1 MIRIAIR
8 IIDPY
13 SRRKGVPRMTTAD
26 TPPPAGAG
34 RRKRSDARRNQQA
47 LLDAAAVVFVRTG
60 VDAPVRDI
68 AAEAGVGI
76 ATIYRH
82 FPTRA
87 DLVVAVFRHQLD
99 ALATAA
105 TTTPAADETPYEAL
119 RSWVA
124 RFADFLVTK
133 HGLAEALHSDQAGF
147 ESLHAEFV
155 DRLLPV
161 LDQLLK
167 ASAAAGHTRADI
179 RPYDLMLGIG
189 NLCIGVEN
197 YPDYHARRMIDLLLA
212 GLAQATPGPASSDPL
227 SAGAARTAARNPAGA
242 S

>member
-1 MIRIAIR
+1 
-8 IIDPY
+8 
-13 SRRKGVPRMTTAD
+13 MTKVDATG
-26 TPPPAGAG
+26 TQPPAAVG
-34 RRKRSDARRNQQA
+34 RLKRSDARRNQQT
-47 LLDAAAVVFVRTG
+47 LLDAAAVVFVRAG

-68 AAEAGVGI
+68 AAEAGVGMG
-76 ATIYRH
+76 TIYRH

-99 ALATAA
+99 ALAAA
-105 TTTPAADETPYEAL
+105 TAPATGETPYDAL

-133 HGLAEALHSDQAGF
+133 HGLAKALQSDRAGF

-155 DRLLPV
+155 DRLVPV
-161 LDQLLK
+161 LGRLLR
-167 ASAAAGHTRADI
+167 ASAAAGQTRADI
-179 RPYDLMLGIG
+179 PAFDLMLGIG

-197 YPDYHARRMIDLLLA
+197 YPDYHARRMIDVLLA
-212 GLAQATPGPASSDPL
+212 GLAQPAPES
-227 SAGAARTAARNPAGA
+227 PAGNETPAGNARPAGNA

>member
-1 MIRIAIR
+1 
-8 IIDPY
+8 
-13 SRRKGVPRMTTAD
+13 MTTAD
-26 TPPPAGAG
+26 TPPPASIG
-34 RRKRSDARRNQQA
+34 RRKRFDARRNQQT
-47 LLDAAAVVFVRTG
+47 LLDAAAAVFVRAG

-68 AAEAGVGI
+68 AAEAGVGMG
-76 ATIYRH
+76 TIYRH

-99 ALATAA
+99 ALADATA
-105 TTTPAADETPYEAL
+105 TTPAAGETPYEAL

-179 RPYDLMLGIG
+179 RAYDLMLGIG
-189 NLCIGVEN
+189 NLCIGVETF
-197 YPDYHARRMIDLLLA
+197 PDYHARRMIDLLLA
-212 GLAQATPGPASSDPL
+212 GLAQAATVPTGSEP
-227 SAGAARTAARNPAGA
+227 T
-242 S
+242 

>member
-1 MIRIAIR
+1 
-8 IIDPY
+8 
-13 SRRKGVPRMTTAD
+13 MTTAG
-26 TPPPAGAG
+26 TPPPADGG
-34 RRKRSDARRNQQA
+34 RRKRSDALRNQQT
-47 LLDAAAVVFVRTG
+47 LLDATAVVFVRAG

-68 AAEAGVGI
+68 AAEAGIGI

-99 ALATAA
+99 ALAAPEA
-105 TTTPAADETPYEAL
+105 VTPSAGETPFDAL

-124 RFADFLVTK
+124 RFANFLVTK
-133 HGLAEALHSDQAGF
+133 HGLAEALQSDQAGF

-167 ASAAAGHTRADI
+167 AAAAAGHARADI
-179 RPYDLMLGIG
+179 RAYDLMLAIG
-189 NLCIGVEN
+189 NLCIGAETF
-197 YPDYHARRMIDLLLA
+197 PDYHASRMIDLLLA
-212 GLAQATPGPASSDPL
+212 GLAQATSGAPTGSEPG
-227 SAGAARTAARNPAGA
+227 
-242 S
+242 

>member
-1 MIRIAIR
+1 
-8 IIDPY
+8 
-13 SRRKGVPRMTTAD
+13 MTTAG
-26 TPPPAGAG
+26 TPPPASAG

-47 LLDAAAVVFVRTG
+47 LLDAAAVVFVRAG

-99 ALATAA
+99 ALAAPESV
-105 TTTPAADETPYEAL
+105 TPAAGETPYEAL

-133 HGLAEALHSDQAGF
+133 HGLAEALQSDQAGF

-161 LDQLLK
+161 LDQLLQ
-167 ASAAAGHTRADI
+167 ASAAAGRTRADI
-179 RPYDLMLGIG
+179 RAYDLMLAIG
-189 NLCIGVEN
+189 NLCIGTGT

-212 GLAQATPGPASSDPL
+212 GLAQATPAPTGSEPK
-227 SAGAARTAARNPAGA
+227 
-242 S
+242 